1 VQGEAPCLETL
12 LPCRHRL
19 IRLPPRAVVLPP
31 LLALAIGLV
40 VGRALVVLESAR
52 LGVIA
57 SR

>member
-1 VQGEAPCLETL
+1 
-12 LPCRHRL
+12 L

>member
-19 IRLPPRAVVLPP
+19 IPLPPRAVVLPP